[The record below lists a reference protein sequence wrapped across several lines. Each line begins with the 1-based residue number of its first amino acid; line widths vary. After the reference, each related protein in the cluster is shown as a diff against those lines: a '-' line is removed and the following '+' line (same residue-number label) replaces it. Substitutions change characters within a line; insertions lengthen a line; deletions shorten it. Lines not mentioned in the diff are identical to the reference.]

1 MDAFYVFI
9 IHNDVWIYI
18 LCALGL
24 FWYGSELVRALGILR
39 RAMFGL
45 ERETGTRLRNNA
57 LFFIAL
63 LATIAGLVY
72 YINSSIA
79 PTLNP
84 SLFRLPTPT
93 PDIFATPLSS
103 PTPLGTVE
111 NLAVPTPGL
120 APTVTLASQPNIPLI
135 DEPVITD
142 TQEIVVDGTPT
153 AVPTPFVACTPDLTI
168 TGPRDGAIVSN
179 LVTFNGTADPPN
191 FRFYELAANGPQ
203 TDGQW
208 VSLLGTTVSQPVRN
222 GFLGDANLSQWQP
235 GPYLVRLTAVDRF
248 GNPIGSCVIQITL
261 NQ

>member
-168 TGPRDGAIVSN
+168 TGPATEPLCPIWS
-179 LVTFNGTADPPN
+179 P
-191 FRFYELAANGPQ
+191 
-203 TDGQW
+203 
-208 VSLLGTTVSQPVRN
+208 
-222 GFLGDANLSQWQP
+222 
-235 GPYLVRLTAVDRF
+235 LTAPPTRPTSASTNWPPM
-248 GNPIGSCVIQITL
+248 GRKQTGSGCRCWGQRSASRYATAFWVMPT
-261 NQ
+261 